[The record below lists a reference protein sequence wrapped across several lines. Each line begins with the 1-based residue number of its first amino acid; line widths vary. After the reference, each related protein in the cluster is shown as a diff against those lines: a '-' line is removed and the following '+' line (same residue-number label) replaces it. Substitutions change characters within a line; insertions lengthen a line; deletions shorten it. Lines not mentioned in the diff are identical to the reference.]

1 MEKCPYTL
9 TGADFYALSSDAM
22 LNAVKRKIQE
32 LELGLNF
39 LFWAHCSILT
49 TLLVIELLKFQM
61 LTSDLRQYF
70 LLKKCEK
77 LFSFIQQKISVY
89 FIIKAYNT

>member
-39 LFWAHCSILT
+39 LFWTHCSILT
-49 TLLVIELLKFQM
+49 TLLVNESFKFQT

-70 LLKKCEK
+70 LLKQCEK
-77 LFSFIQQKISVY
+77 LFSFIQQSIGVFCYKGI
-89 FIIKAYNT
+89 